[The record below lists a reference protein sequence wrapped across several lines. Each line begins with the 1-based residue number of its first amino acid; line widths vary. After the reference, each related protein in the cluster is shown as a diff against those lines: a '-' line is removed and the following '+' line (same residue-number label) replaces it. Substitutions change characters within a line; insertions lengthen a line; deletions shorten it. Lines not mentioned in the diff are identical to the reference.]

1 MMPEVPEKIEQVA
14 AGALEWERL
23 RGLVAGHAQSPAGR
37 EWMQALTPSRNALWI
52 RQEQALVEEARGL
65 VRADVGFSFAGLDNP
80 SEMLGRARAEGTM
93 LEGEDLLRAAGLAA
107 QAAGWGELL
116 RMPPAAVEGGI
127 PVLRERGVRLMDGGV
142 RAKLRELAEAVNSKL
157 EPDGTV
163 AEDASPELRRLRREQ
178 EKQRKLIEDGLRS
191 TLRKLSSEGAA
202 QDELIT
208 VRGER
213 FVIPVKVEQKRRV
226 TGVVHGASSSGQ
238 TIFVEPLETI
248 EQNNEL
254 VRLRD
259 EAAEEA
265 RKVLQELTRR
275 VGESAGDLGVA
286 AVVLAEADSAM
297 GRARFGESYGC
308 VRAEVWDGGTEELSE
323 VERDGEARRGLT
335 LEVVEARH
343 PLLEQRLR
351 RDGKAIVPVTVTFAA
366 ETRQIVI
373 SGPNAGGKSVAL
385 KTVGLLSLMAQA
397 GFPVPAARA
406 RLPVFTAVLADIG
419 DAQSIENDLST
430 FSAHVTNLAKIARV
444 VRGLTVGERALV
456 LLDEAG
462 TATDP
467 EEGAAIA
474 VAVAEFLLEPQVW
487 SIISTHYGALKAYA
501 AGNSTVENAAVGF
514 DDNTLA
520 PSYKLRAG
528 VPGASAGIN
537 VAERLGLDS
546 GIVKRARER
555 LGVQG
560 EELARFLE
568 RLHRELDAAV
578 EERARLQ
585 KAEQEVAREKNRLAH
600 EGKNEQRQKIR
611 ELERKLEE
619 LLKDFAYR
627 AQESVKA
634 VEDRAAQTKVSREA
648 DRRVAK
654 ARREFKEEFNQAV
667 VGHTTGADTGDENA
681 TPHLVKHVAVGDRVK
696 LRSLGG
702 KMGQVTRLVD
712 EDTFEVQAGPMK
724 MRVKRADIAEVAR
737 ESEGRN
743 PLESARGRGIRV
755 EVGSETAASEVNVIG
770 QNAEEAER
778 IVERFL
784 DRAFLSGVPQVRIV
798 HGTGMGVLR
807 RTLRQYLK
815 THPQVGAVREA
826 AQSEGGAGATVVEM
840 KD

>member
-1 MMPEVPEKIEQVA
+1 MVPEVPQKLEHVGA
-14 AGALEWERL
+14 SALEWERL
-23 RGLVAGHAQSPAGR
+23 RVLVAAHAQSTAGHA
-37 EWMQALTPSRNALWI
+37 WMMALTPSRNAEWI

-65 VRADVGFSFAGLDNP
+65 VRAAVGFSFAGLEDP
-80 SEMLGRARAEGTM
+80 AAMLGRARAEGTM

-116 RMPPAAVEGGI
+116 RLPPAAVEVGLA
-127 PVLRERGVRLMDGGV
+127 VLRERGARLMDGGV
-142 RAKLRELAEAVNSKL
+142 RARLRELAEAVNAKL

-178 EKQRKLIEDGLRS
+178 EKQRRLIEDGLRA

-238 TIFVEPLETI
+238 TVFVEPLETI

-275 VGESAGDLGVA
+275 VGDAAEDLGTA

-308 VRAEVWDGGTEELSE
+308 VRAEVWDEAGAGE
-323 VERDGEARRGLT
+323 VST

-343 PLLEQRLR
+343 PLLEERLR
-351 RDGKAIVPVTVTFAA
+351 RDGKPIVPVTVTFAA

-397 GFPVPAARA
+397 GFPVPAQRA
-406 RLPVFTAVLADIG
+406 RLPIFSAVLADIG
-419 DAQSIENDLST
+419 DAQSIEKDLST
-430 FSAHVTNLAKIARV
+430 FSAHVTNLAQIAAV
-444 VRGLTVGERALV
+444 VRRLAAGERALV

-467 EEGAAIA
+467 EEGAALA
-474 VAVAEFLLEPQVW
+474 VAVAEFLLEPRVW

-501 AGNSTVENAAVGF
+501 AGNSSVENAAVGF
-514 DDNTLA
+514 DENTLA

-585 KAEQEVAREKNRLAH
+585 KAEQEVAREKSRLAH
-600 EGKNEQRQKIR
+600 QGKNEQRQKIR
-611 ELERKLEE
+611 ELERKLED
-619 LLKDFAYR
+619 LLKDFAFR

-634 VEDRAAQTKVSREA
+634 VEERAAQTRVSREA

-654 ARREFKEEFNQAV
+654 ARREFREQFNQAV
-667 VGHTTGADTGDENA
+667 VAHTTGADAGDENA

-702 KMGQVTRLVD
+702 KLAQVTRLVD

-724 MRVKRADIAEVAR
+724 MRVKRGDIAEVAR
-737 ESEGRN
+737 ESAAKN

-755 EVGSETAASEVNVIG
+755 DVSDESATSEVNVIG
-770 QNAEEAER
+770 QTAEEAER
-778 IVERFL
+778 TVERFL
-784 DRAFLSGVPQVRIV
+784 DRAFLAGVPQVRIV

-807 RTLRQYLK
+807 RTLREYLK
-815 THPQVGAVREA
+815 GHPQVETVREA
-826 AQSEGGAGATVVEM
+826 AQNEGGAGATVVEM
-840 KD
+840 KN